1 MRVGVVGNPRYP
13 GLAPLLRE
21 LAARAPGLGIEL
33 AAEPDLASGFGHVV
47 PALDARPL
55 DALLSLGGDGTLLR
69 AARLPAAA
77 GIPILGINLGRVGFL
92 TSASP
97 ATLGTALEALVT
109 GQYTLDRR
117 QALEAAI
124 IGADGGTRPLAT
136 ALNDV
141 VIHKAGVARVVRL
154 EVELEG
160 EPIGPYSADG
170 LCIATP
176 TGSTAYSLSAGG
188 PIIVPGVQAL
198 VVTPICAH
206 TLAVRPVV
214 VPAHWTVVVTPLG
227 PHDGDLLV
235 SVDGQVATHLEP
247 GARVEVRR
255 AADMVLLVRLGEEGF
270 FSRLRRKLHWGD
282 LSDRLGGA

>member
-33 AAEPDLASGFGHVV
+33 AAEPDLAPGFGRAV
-47 PALDARPL
+47 PTLDVQPL
-55 DALLSLGGDGTLLR
+55 DAILSLGGDGTLLR
-69 AARLPAAA
+69 TARLPAAA

-97 ATLGTALEALVT
+97 ATIGAALEALVT

-124 IGADGGTRPLAT
+124 IGPDGGSRPLAT

-227 PHDGDLLV
+227 PHDGELLV

-255 AADMVLLVRLGEEGF
+255 AAELVLLVRLGEEGF
-270 FSRLRRKLHWGD
+270 FSKLRRKLHWGD

>member
-21 LAARAPGLGIEL
+21 LAARAPALGLDL
-33 AAEPDLASGFGHVV
+33 AAEPDIAAGFGHAV
-47 PALDARPL
+47 PSLDGQPL

-69 AARLPAAA
+69 TARHPAAR
-77 GIPILGINLGRVGFL
+77 GVPILGVNLGRVGFL

-97 ATLGTALEALVT
+97 TTLGPALDALVT
-109 GQYTLDRR
+109 GQYALERR
-117 QALEAAI
+117 QALEADI
-124 IGADGGTRPLAT
+124 IGPDGRPRPLAP

-188 PIIVPGVQAL
+188 PIIVPGVEAM

-214 VPAHWTVVVTPLG
+214 VPAHWTIVVTPLG
-227 PHDGDLLV
+227 QHEGDLLV
-235 SVDGQVATHLEP
+235 SVDGQVALHLET
-247 GARVEVRR
+247 GAKVQVRR
-255 AADMVLLVRLGEEGF
+255 APEAVLLVRLGDEGF

-282 LSDRLGGA
+282 LSDRLGGG

>member
-1 MRVGVVGNPRYP
+1 MRVGVVGNVRYP

-33 AAEPDLASGFGHVV
+33 AAEPDLAPGFGHSV
-47 PALDARPL
+47 PLLDARPL

-69 AARLPAAA
+69 AARHPAAA

-92 TSASP
+92 TTASP
-97 ATLGTALEALVT
+97 TTLGAALEALVS

-124 IGADGGTRPLAT
+124 IGPDGQVRPLAT

-214 VPAHWTVVVTPLG
+214 VPAHWSILVTPLG

-255 AADMVLLVRLGEEGF
+255 AAETVLLVRIGEEGF

>member
-1 MRVGVVGNPRYP
+1 MRVGVVGNLRYP

-33 AAEPDLASGFGHVV
+33 AAEPDLESLFGHAV
-47 PALDARPL
+47 PALDSRPL
-55 DALLSLGGDGTLLR
+55 DAFLSLGGDGTLLR
-69 AARLPAAA
+69 AARFPAAR

-97 ATLGTALEALVT
+97 ATLGAALDALVG
-109 GQYTLDRR
+109 GQFSLERR
-117 QALEAAI
+117 QALETVI
-124 IGADGGTRPLAT
+124 LGPDGRPRPLAT

-188 PIIVPGVQAL
+188 PIIVPGVEAM

-214 VPAHWTVVVTPLG
+214 VPAHWTVLVTPLA
-227 PHDGDLLV
+227 PYDGDILA

-255 AADMVLLVRLGEEGF
+255 ASEAVLLVRIGEEGY

-282 LSDRLGGA
+282 LSDRLGGG

>member
-1 MRVGVVGNPRYP
+1 MRVGVVGNLRYP

-21 LAARAPGLGIEL
+21 LAARAPALGLEL
-33 AAEPDLASGFGHVV
+33 AAEPELEAGFGHAV
-47 PALDARPL
+47 PPLDSRPL
-55 DALLSLGGDGTLLR
+55 AAMLSLGGDGTLLR
-69 AARLPAAA
+69 AARMPAAA
-77 GIPILGINLGRVGFL
+77 GVPILGINLGRVGFL

-97 ATLGTALEALVT
+97 ATLGPALEALVA
-109 GQYTLDRR
+109 GQYALERR
-117 QALEAAI
+117 QALDSTILA
-124 IGADGGTRPLAT
+124 ADGSSRPLPM

-188 PIIVPGVQAL
+188 PIIVPGVEAM
-198 VVTPICAH
+198 VVTPVCAH

-214 VPAHWTVVVTPLG
+214 VPAHWSVTVTPLA

-235 SVDGQVATHLEP
+235 SVDGQVATHLEA
-247 GARVEVRR
+247 GARVEVHR
-255 AADMVLLVRLGEEGF
+255 AAEAVLLVRLGEEGF

>member
-1 MRVGVVGNPRYP
+1 MRVGVIGNVRYP

-21 LAARAPGLGIEL
+21 VAARAPGLGIEL
-33 AAEPDLASGFGHVV
+33 AAEPELVATFGHAV
-47 PALDARPL
+47 PALDSRPL

-69 AARLPAAA
+69 AARHPAAR
-77 GIPILGINLGRVGFL
+77 GVPILGINLGRVGFL

-97 ATLGTALEALVT
+97 TTLGGALEALVA
-109 GQYTLDRR
+109 GRYTLERR
-117 QALEAAI
+117 QALDAVI
-124 IGADGGTRPLAT
+124 LGPDGEPRPLAA

-188 PIIVPGVQAL
+188 PIIVPGVEAM

-214 VPAHWTVVVTPLG
+214 VPAHWTVLVTPLA
-227 PHDGDLLV
+227 PHDGELLV

-247 GARVEVRR
+247 GGRVEVRR
-255 AADMVLLVRLGEEGF
+255 AAEAVLLVRLGGEGF